1 MKRFVEI
8 VLRENSLAVLLSLIA
23 FGVYCTTLCHGVGIT
38 DAGELATVLCTLGI
52 AHPTGYPL
60 FTLIGH
66 VWLLLS
72 WSGEAILRL
81 NYFAALLTASAVG
94 LFFKTALEISR
105 STVVFTEKKK
115 RKN

>member
-8 VLRENSLAVLLSLIA
+8 VLHENVLAVLLSLIA

-66 VWLLLS
+66 VWMLLPLG
-72 WSGEAILRL
+72 GEEIIHFSRKE
-81 NYFAALLTASAVG
+81 
-94 LFFKTALEISR
+94 KTKE
-105 STVVFTEKKK
+105 
-115 RKN
+115 